1 MCGVA
6 MHVYT
11 WRYIVEFGYI
21 AMYVYMCT
29 ICMVCCVA
37 CNKKSFHRIV
47 IYKINVCEN
56 FDAIKVLHFS

>member
-11 WRYIVEFGYI
+11 WRYIVKFGYI

-29 ICMVCCVA
+29 ICVA
-37 CNKKSFHRIV
+37 CNKKSFHRLV
-47 IYKINVCEN
+47 IYEINVCEN
-56 FDAIKVLHFS
+56 FDAVKVLDFS